1 VFKGNTGSWNV
12 SNVTNIGGMFNG
24 SGAFNRDI
32 SSWDVSQVTDKRCLL
47 QISLRFP
54 SAVSRSGVP
63 L

>member
-24 SGAFNRDI
+24 AGAFNRDI

-47 QISLRFP
+47 QISLRFR
-54 SAVSRSGVP
+54 SAASRSGDP